1 MFLAH
6 THVTICRS
14 ISTLDPVG
22 NDFATVHYD
31 FENPIYQAED
41 GSEEDCEVPRELA
54 RLVLQKTIQPH
65 EESLEIVNLGTEINK
80 REVRGFLGHSNYIA
94 RFIPHLTATCKPIFK
109 LLKRKNQEMFK
120 IKHHNSSPYRPKT
133 NGAVEA
139 ANNIKKIIQKM
150 TVTYKDWH
158 EMLPFALHGYR
169 TSVRTSTG
177 ATPFSLVYGTEAVLP
192 VEVQI
197 PSLRIMK
204 EAGLD
209 EDEWIQTR
217 LDQIN
222 LIDEK
227 RLAAV
232 CHGQIYQKRMT
243 QAFNKKV
250 KRRVYQIGDLVIK
263 RIILPQGDPRG
274 KWTPTYEGSFVV
286 KKVSSGGAMMLATMD
301 GEEFPH
307 PVNADIVKKYY
318 A

>member
-1 MFLAH
+1 M
-6 THVTICRS
+6 
-14 ISTLDPVG
+14 DPVG
-22 NDFATVHYD
+22 NDSATVHYD

-54 RLVLQKTIQPH
+54 RL
-65 EESLEIVNLGTEINK
+65 
-80 REVRGFLGHSNYIA
+80 
-94 RFIPHLTATCKPIFK
+94 
-109 LLKRKNQEMFK
+109 FK

-133 NGAVEA
+133 NDAVKA
-139 ANNIKKIIQKM
+139 ANNIKNI
-150 TVTYKDWH
+150 TVTYKDWY
-158 EMLPFALHGYR
+158 EMLPFALHGY
-169 TSVRTSTG
+169 RTSTG
-177 ATPFSLVYGTEAVLP
+177 ATPFSLVYGMEAVLP

-197 PSLRIMK
+197 PSLRIVK
-204 EAGLD
+204 DAGLD

-274 KWTPTYEGSFVV
+274 KWTPTYEGPFVV
-286 KKVSSGGAMMLATMD
+286 KKVFSGGAMMLATMD

-307 PVNADIVKKYY
+307 PVNADIVKKILRIKETR
-318 A
+318 